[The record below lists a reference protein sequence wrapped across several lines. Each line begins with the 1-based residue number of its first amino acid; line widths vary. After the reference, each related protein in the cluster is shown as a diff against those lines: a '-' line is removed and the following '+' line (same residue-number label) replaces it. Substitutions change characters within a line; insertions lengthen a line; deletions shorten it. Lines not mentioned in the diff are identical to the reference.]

1 MINPL
6 ERFKKEKNLT
16 LMEMATFFDVSE
28 STIYQ
33 NLKGGRR
40 ELSKQIV
47 LILDKMGYNKS
58 QVKQEYK
65 QYRQAKRAAK
75 RKELMESY

>member
-40 ELSKQIV
+40 ELSEQIV
-47 LILDKMGYNKS
+47 LILDEMGYNKS

-75 RKELMESY
+75 RKELMKSN

>member
-40 ELSKQIV
+40 ELSEQIV
-47 LILDKMGYNKS
+47 LILDEMGYNKS